1 MVFGVPPEMVAAAVA
16 GQSVTYSN
24 IETKPLA
31 LLKFGVGPW
40 LVGLQAGLDDLLPGG
55 IVGRFD
61 PAGLLR
67 ADLKTRC
74 ESYQIAIDGGWL
86 TVDEVRARRVG
97 AAGSGRP
104 AAFGGR
110 VMTVLTR
117 EFTAALQVRD
127 DGDGCTIVGVAVPYG
142 VEASIGSYVEVFTRG
157 AFADAGA
164 HPRTVTHPRDGGQL
178 PIGHSIELRDAPD
191 GVARRLAGER
201 HPTGQRGARPAPRR
215 CAAGAVHRLHRRPQP
230 VERDTHPGRAAVRRP
245 GPRGGRQGGCLRRC
259 RRHRGARRRRWPAAT
274 APGPEACMTTGGP
287 VHAKANKA
295 IVAEERVWCYRKRLN
310 GHSER
315 EIAAL
320 TVAAVAAGEPARALS
335 QTTVHRRIQV
345 EIDAAVTP
353 LAVAARQTE
362 LDRLDNLAQRVLKVI
377 ETRHFVTQYG
387 EFVIDEETGQR
398 LLDDAAVLRGV
409 DRLLHIAERRAK
421 LLGLVAPRQLD
432 AAVSVRYTI
441 NGVDMNDLR

>member
-117 EFTAALQVRD
+117 ESPPRCRCAMTATAA
-127 DGDGCTIVGVAVPYG
+127 P
-142 VEASIGSYVEVFTRG
+142 
-157 AFADAGA
+157 
-164 HPRTVTHPRDGGQL
+164 
-178 PIGHSIELRDAPD
+178 
-191 GVARRLAGER
+191 
-201 HPTGQRGARPAPRR
+201 
-215 CAAGAVHRLHRRPQP
+215 
-230 VERDTHPGRAAVRRP
+230 
-245 GPRGGRQGGCLRRC
+245 
-259 RRHRGARRRRWPAAT
+259 
-274 APGPEACMTTGGP
+274 
-287 VHAKANKA
+287 
-295 IVAEERVWCYRKRLN
+295 
-310 GHSER
+310 
-315 EIAAL
+315 
-320 TVAAVAAGEPARALS
+320 
-335 QTTVHRRIQV
+335 
-345 EIDAAVTP
+345 
-353 LAVAARQTE
+353 
-362 LDRLDNLAQRVLKVI
+362 
-377 ETRHFVTQYG
+377 
-387 EFVIDEETGQR
+387 
-398 LLDDAAVLRGV
+398 
-409 DRLLHIAERRAK
+409 
-421 LLGLVAPRQLD
+421 
-432 AAVSVRYTI
+432 
-441 NGVDMNDLR
+441 

>member
-142 VEASIGSYVEVFTRG
+142 VEASIGSYAEVFTRG

-191 GVARRLAGER
+191 GLHGAWRVSDTQPGNEVLALLRDGV
-201 HPTGQRGARPAPRR
+201 
-215 CAAGAVHRLHRRPQP
+215 AAGAVHRLHRRPQP

-245 GPRGGRQGGCLRRC
+245 GPRGDRQGRCLRRC

-287 VHAKANKA
+287 VHTKANKA
-295 IVAEERVWCYRKRLN
+295 IVAEERVWCYRKRLE

-320 TVAAVAAGEPARALS
+320 TVAAVAAGEPARPLS

-377 ETRHFVTQYG
+377 EMRHFVTQYG
-387 EFVIDEETGQR
+387 EFGIDEESGQR

-421 LLGLVAPRQLD
+421 LLGLDAPRQLD